1 MAPDEIIEPKEP
13 EREKK
18 KDSLLRTL
26 VDRDLEERMGA
37 PVARARQRSEDPF
50 WPVGLCIAWV
60 LGRGRSEAVELYAR
74 HRVGL
79 GVREVDG
86 WREAQTAVLRALAS
100 GRIKASGFRPQDG
113 VRVPVQAYEWIDLS
127 ILQRGHDDEAR
138 RLDGSIA
145 YSDVR
150 IEASEIRQEWRIET
164 PAAKTVREKR
174 AAEKACLSRLI
185 ERMRET
191 PNHPIP
197 KSKLMPQFPG
207 VSERTFDRLFSEA
220 ARESGCVAWSMGGRR
235 PSKKSV
241 T

>member
-1 MAPDEIIEPKEP
+1 LAATGRWTWWDGGVVVVKVRALHMAPDEIIEPKEP

-26 VDRDLEERMGA
+26 VDRDLKERMGA

-60 LGRGRSEAVELYAR
+60 LARGRSEAVELYAR

-113 VRVPVQAYEWIDLS
+113 VRVPVE
-127 ILQRGHDDEAR
+127 GHAR

-150 IEASEIRQEWRIET
+150 IEALEIRQEWRIET
-164 PAAKTVREKR
+164 PAAKTVREK
-174 AAEKACLSRLI
+174 K
-185 ERMRET
+185 
-191 PNHPIP
+191 
-197 KSKLMPQFPG
+197 G
-207 VSERTFDRLFSEA
+207 G
-220 ARESGCVAWSMGGRR
+220 RESVAEPADREDEGDPE
-235 PSKKSV
+235 PSHPEIEIDAAV
-241 T
+241 PWRL